1 MDFSCEKRE
10 KLKNGASMISFCAP
24 HLHTVAFSVVLP
36 FVPEYTPGVYH
47 LVEHL
52 FFERAGERHADEIN
66 AEMTSRGSEIDG
78 YTSVSY
84 MCFHFVCR
92 QEVFRPQLRLLH
104 SMLTQRE
111 YTEEDLQKVLPVI
124 RNEIFESDFYDGRA
138 GDVLYDLWFDSR
150 YSGSVLGDSGILEN
164 VADEEIASARESL
177 FTKDMCLFVAGN
189 FQEEDVREIYD
200 TFGEIPLKEREIP
213 PARKE
218 ERITRPLNRVG
229 RGRELQVLVTYH
241 VERADY
247 ELKMAAHWLR
257 SALFDGLDAA
267 AFRYFDGKGFQF
279 YSIDGNYNI
288 RGDELIF
295 SYLVHIEKGDKKY
308 FLPLVDG
315 FERAAERTNFVSLVR
330 PYLYENLVFLFDNPE
345 RLCAHYVDAWQDMSA
360 PVTLQEEAEFCGSFT
375 DEQLAANWVRIARSL
390 RRVFLI
396 GR

>member
-1 MDFSCEKRE
+1 MDFSAEKSE
-10 KLKNGASMISFCAP
+10 KLKNGAHMISYRAP

-52 FFERAGERHADEIN
+52 FFERAGERRAEEIN
-66 AEMTSRGSEIDG
+66 AEMTSRGSEING
-78 YTSVSY
+78 YTSASY
-84 MCFHFVCR
+84 MCFNFVCR

-104 SMLTQRE
+104 SMLTHRD
-111 YTEEDLQKVLPVI
+111 YGDEELQKVLPVI
-124 RNEIFESDFYDGRA
+124 HNEIFESDFYDGRA
-138 GDVLYDLWFDSR
+138 GDVLCDLWFDSR
-150 YSGSVLGDSGILEN
+150 YASSVLGDSGILER

-177 FTKDMCLFVAGN
+177 FSEDMCLFLAGS
-189 FQEEDVREIYD
+189 FEEEDVREIYD
-200 TFGEIPLKEREIP
+200 TFGEILLKKREDSP
-213 PARKE
+213 PRKE
-218 ERITRPLNRVG
+218 ERITKPLNRVG
-229 RGRELQVLVTYH
+229 GGRELQVLVTYH

-257 SALFDGLDAA
+257 SALFDGLDAS

-295 SYLVHIEKGDKKY
+295 SYLVHIEKSDKKY

-315 FERAAERTNFVSLVR
+315 FERAAEKTDFVSLVR
-330 PYLYENLVFLFDNPE
+330 PYLYDNLVFLFDNPE

-360 PVTLQEEAEFCGSFT
+360 PATLREEAEFCGSFT
-375 DEQLAANWVRIARSL
+375 NELLAANWRRIARSL